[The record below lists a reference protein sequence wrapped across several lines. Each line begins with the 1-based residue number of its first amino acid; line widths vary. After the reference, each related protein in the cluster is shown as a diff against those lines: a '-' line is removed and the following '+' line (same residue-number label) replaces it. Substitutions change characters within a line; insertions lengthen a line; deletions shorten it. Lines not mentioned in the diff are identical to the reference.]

1 MNHIK
6 IFDEFSPVN
15 EGAVTPV
22 KAIMKEMDMGIDSN
36 NAFPSNPKLLK
47 TNNGGYYYVYG
58 NLSGKQLNPS
68 ILSANIEF
76 MITPDGGCYSQI
88 RMNTIIYRKDV
99 TAQEVAKATNPE
111 NPNDIVS
118 QFFRFFTGLRNK
130 ADKFEL
136 IKDLKEGGWGK
147 RLNNF

>member
-6 IFDEFSPVN
+6 IFEEFSPVN

-22 KAIMKEMDMGIDSN
+22 KAITKEIDMRVDQN
-36 NAFPSNPKLLK
+36 NTFPSNPKLLK
-47 TNNGGYYYVYG
+47 SNSGYYYVYG

-76 MITPDGGCYSQI
+76 MITPEGGCYSQI

-111 NPNDIVS
+111 NPNEIVA
-118 QFFRFFTGLRNK
+118 QFFRFWQGLFNK
-130 ADKFEL
+130 VDKSEL
-136 IKDLKEGGWGK
+136 IKDLKEEGWK
-147 RLNNF
+147 EAKNF